1 MADTYRA
8 VVFSEYGDPDVLHV
22 VERDVPRPGPGEVRI
37 AVRAAGVNPFDW
49 KVRSGAMPLV
59 PAGGFPSV
67 PGADVAGVV
76 DEVGEGVTEYA
87 VGDEVLGAASS
98 GSYAEVAVA
107 SADRITAKPSGVSWE
122 VAAGLPV
129 VATTTYR
136 VLALLDLTPG
146 ETVLIDGAAGGVGT
160 VAVQVARHRGLTVIG
175 TASERNHDYLRSLG
189 AIPVTYGDGL
199 ADRVRVVAPQGVD
212 AAVDASGRGSL
223 ATLVDLTGGPE
234 RVVTIADGA
243 AAELGVRFTFGGP
256 DEVPGSLADAVAL
269 VAAGELTLPIAR
281 TYPLAD
287 AASAHRDSEAGHV
300 QGKLVLLTS

>member
-8 VVFSEYGDPDVLHV
+8 VVFSEYGDPDVLRV
-22 VERDVPRPGPGEVRI
+22 VERDAPRPGPGEVRI

-49 KVRSGAMPLV
+49 KVRSGVMPLV
-59 PAGGFPSV
+59 PEGGFPSV
-67 PGADVAGVV
+67 PGVDVAGVV
-76 DEVGEGVTEYA
+76 EEVGEGVTEYA

-107 SADRITAKPSGVSWE
+107 PVEKITAKPSGVSWE
-122 VAAGLPV
+122 VAGGLSV
-129 VATTTYR
+129 AATTTYR

-199 ADRVRVVAPQGVD
+199 ADRVRAVAPQGVD

-243 AAELGVRFTFGGP
+243 AADLGVRFTFGGP

-269 VAAGELTLPIAR
+269 VAAGKLILPIAR
-281 TYPLAD
+281 TYSLAE

>member
-8 VVFSEYGDPDVLHV
+8 VVFSEYGDPDVLRI
-22 VERDVPRPGPGEVRI
+22 VERDAPRPGPGEVRI
-37 AVRAAGVNPFDW
+37 AVRAAGVNPIDW
-49 KVRSGAMPLV
+49 KVRSGVMPLV

-67 PGADVAGVV
+67 PGVDVAGVV
-76 DEVGEGVTEYA
+76 EEVGEGVTEYA

-107 SADRITAKPSGVSWE
+107 PVEKITAKPSEVSWE
-122 VAAGLPV
+122 VAGGLSV
-129 VATTTYR
+129 AATTTYR
-136 VLALLDLTPG
+136 VFALLDLTPG

-199 ADRVRVVAPQGVD
+199 ADRVRAVAPQGVD

-243 AAELGVRFTFGGP
+243 AADLGVRFTFGGP

-269 VAAGELTLPIAR
+269 VATGKLILPIAR
-281 TYPLAD
+281 TYSLAE
-287 AASAHRDSEAGHV
+287 AASAHWDSEAGHV